1 MELIDSKEY
10 KECKEKL
17 EKRAIKEVAEQVV
30 KEEVEADKQQEI
42 VKHQKKRLQSSLE
55 LAKEEDEVTKQICK
69 TDLKKVVQKRS
80 ALFFFFSVVASIISV
95 FMSCAGIS
103 NAQTFGEL
111 VDAATGRYWIG
122 VLLMALLQTSVILYS
137 FYSYALGLYHNDQN
151 ILINIYRFVVM
162 AVSIYCNYLFIKGLV
177 PEYGTHGIGKC
188 IGLFLASGPD
198 IISNLFSNTST
209 KMKYREYKHKGI
221 MANGNEHVGIME
233 KLRILFFGNL
243 LIWIDNAYQ
252 EKMATM
258 QSYYG
263 KNYGN
268 AKNNYGNTVKKNSKN
283 YGNTKNNYGNA
294 VKKNGNSIEKNGKNY
309 SNGIE
314 KNGNAEKN
322 YDNAKKITTHTERCY
337 LDSPKKMA
345 TDTEDILEN
354 DEEFMRKKPECLDY
368 VMDKL
373 MEMNVKPGNRI
384 RRGMVGLSVPEWKSL
399 RRYMQLNG
407 AFRCKLKSTFLE
419 KDLREVKKEL
429 AG

>member
-10 KECKEKL
+10 KECKERL

-30 KEEVEADKQQEI
+30 KEEVEAAKQQEI
-42 VKHQKKRLQSSLE
+42 VNHRKKRLQSSLE
-55 LAKEEDEVTKQICK
+55 LAKEQDEVNKQICE
-69 TDLKKVVQKRS
+69 TDLKEVVRKRS
-80 ALFFFFSVVASIISV
+80 ALFFFFSVVASVISV

-103 NAQTFGEL
+103 NAQTLGEL
-111 VDAATGRYWIG
+111 VNAATGRYWIG
-122 VLLMALLQTSVILYS
+122 VMLLALLQTSVILYS

-177 PEYGTHGIGKC
+177 PEYGNSQIGKC

-243 LIWIDNAYQ
+243 LIWIDNAYK

-263 KNYGN
+263 NGVEKNGN
-268 AKNNYGNTVKKNSKN
+268 AVKKNGKNYGNTVKKN
-283 YGNTKNNYGNA
+283 
-294 VKKNGNSIEKNGKNY
+294 GNSTEKNGKNY
-309 SNGIE
+309 
-314 KNGNAEKN
+314 GNAEKN
-322 YDNAKKITTHTERCY
+322 YGNAKKITTHTERCY
-337 LDSPKKMA
+337 LDSPQKMA

-384 RRGMVGLSVPEWKSL
+384 RRGMVGLSVPEWKCL